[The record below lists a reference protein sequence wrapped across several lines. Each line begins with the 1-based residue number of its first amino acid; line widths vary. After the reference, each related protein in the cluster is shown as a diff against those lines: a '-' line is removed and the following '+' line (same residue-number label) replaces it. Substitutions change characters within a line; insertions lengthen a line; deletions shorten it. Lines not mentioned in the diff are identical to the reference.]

1 VRIPPA
7 GAHGGDG
14 PAIAAA
20 LGLDPDDLLDL
31 SQSLNPLAPDAAAVV
46 ARHAGAVRTYPDPSA
61 ATAALANTMGVAVER
76 LLLTNGGAEAIA
88 LVAAELG
95 GRVVE
100 PEFGLYPR
108 GGRPLW
114 RSNPNSPT
122 GLLAAADD
130 RADVWDESFFALAT
144 GVWTR
149 GEDGV
154 VVGSLTKLLA
164 CPGLRLGY
172 VLADPS
178 FLERVRQRQPE
189 WSVSG
194 LAAASLPELL
204 AAVDLGAWTA
214 GIARLRS
221 ALVTVLR
228 SHGLTVRPSDAN
240 WVLVERGGLREALAP
255 QRVVVRDC
263 SSFGMP
269 GVTRISVPSVAGLER
284 LDAALTTVALDA
296 VSSS

>member
-1 VRIPPA
+1 MTIPPA

-31 SQSLNPLAPDAAAVV
+31 SQSLNPLAPDPAPVV
-46 ARHAGAVRTYPDPSA
+46 ARHVGAVRTYPDPSV
-61 ATAALANTMGVAVER
+61 ATAALADAMGVGVER

-88 LVAAELG
+88 LVAAQLG

-122 GLLAAADD
+122 GLLAAVDD

-144 GVWTR
+144 GRWTR
-149 GEDGV
+149 GDDAV

-172 VLADPS
+172 VLADPA
-178 FLERVRQRQPE
+178 FLDCVGQRQPE

-194 LAAASLPELL
+194 PAAAALPELL
-204 AAVDLGAWTA
+204 DPVDLGAWSTGVA
-214 GIARLRS
+214 TLRC
-221 ALVTVLR
+221 ALATML
-228 SHGLTVRPSDAN
+228 STHGLTVRPSDAN

-255 QRVVVRDC
+255 HGVVVRDC

-269 GVTRISVPSVAGLER
+269 GVTRMAVPSAAGLER
-284 LDAALTTVALDA
+284 LDAALAAASRDVVGST
-296 VSSS
+296 